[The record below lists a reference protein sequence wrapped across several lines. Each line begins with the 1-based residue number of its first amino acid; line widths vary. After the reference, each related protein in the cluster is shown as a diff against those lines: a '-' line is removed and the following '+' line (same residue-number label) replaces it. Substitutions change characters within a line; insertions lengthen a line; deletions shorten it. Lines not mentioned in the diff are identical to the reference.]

1 MTRMF
6 LDDWEAQMQSLIAAN
21 SSGDISADDFQTV
34 FTNLKDSVIQDE
46 SVLQGSVAQTIT
58 IDENW
63 VSLSDALLAGP
74 EMFDTVIGGD
84 GVWLIV
90 NRAAG
95 TITTTSTPGYTY
107 KILGAVTIDAAT
119 LVEVEATI
127 GLDGVPGNF
136 IASLVG
142 TGGSREL
149 SMSFSR
155 LDLSAPASGV
165 YTLMVRAPNGSTNIT
180 IAPRQFGVIIEATN
194 NP

>member
-1 MTRMF
+1 MRMF
-6 LDDWEAQMQSLIAAN
+6 LDDWEAQMNSLIATN
-21 SSGDISADDFQTV
+21 TTGDISAVDFQTV
-34 FTNLKDSVIQDE
+34 LTNLKDSVIQDE
-46 SVLQGSVAQTIT
+46 SVLQGSVAQTISL
-58 IDENW
+58 DENW

-84 GVWLIV
+84 GVWLII

-107 KILGAVTIDAAT
+107 KVLGAVTLDAAT

-142 TGGSREL
+142 TGGTREL
-149 SMSFSR
+149 SMSVSR

-165 YTLMVRAPNGSTNIT
+165 YTLMVRAPNGSTSIS

>member
-1 MTRMF
+1 MRMF
-6 LDDWEAQMQSLIAAN
+6 LDDWEAQMNSLIATN
-21 SSGDISADDFQTV
+21 TTGDISAVDFQTV
-34 FTNLKDSVIQDE
+34 LTNLKDSVIQDE
-46 SVLQGSVAQTIT
+46 SVLQGSVAQTVSL
-58 IDENW
+58 DENW

-84 GVWLIV
+84 GVWLII

-107 KILGAVTIDAAT
+107 KVLGAVTLDAAT

-136 IASLVG
+136 VASLVG
-142 TGGSREL
+142 TGGTREL
-149 SMSFSR
+149 SMSVSR

-165 YTLMVRAPNGSTNIT
+165 YTLMVRAPNGSTNIS
-180 IAPRQFGVIIEATN
+180 IAPRQFGAIIEATN

>member
-1 MTRMF
+1 MRMF
-6 LDDWEAQMQSLIAAN
+6 LDDWEAQMQSLLAAN
-21 SSGDISADDFQTV
+21 DSGNITADDFHTV
-34 FTNLKDSVIQDE
+34 LTNLKDSVIQDE
-46 SVLQGSVAQTIT
+46 SVLQGSVAQTIPL
-58 IDENW
+58 DENW

-107 KILGAVTIDAAT
+107 KILGAVTLDAAT

-142 TGGSREL
+142 TGGAREL
-149 SMSFSR
+149 SMSVSR